1 MAISG
6 LELASLATS
15 RLFMLLFARCL
26 GMTWFAPVLSGVDFS
41 RIVRII
47 GAGLFALLVF
57 PAVSANVGSDSVLP
71 TFNNWGAATSLLWA
85 LVFEFFI
92 GATVGFSLK
101 LFFQGVFL
109 AGEAI
114 ARVGGVSVAESFD
127 PSLGGESS
135 APSSFLFWLAIAV
148 FTACGGLEAFTDGFL
163 SFLVSAPPSLVFDSR
178 EIVERLV
185 TTLSGSF
192 ALGLRIAAPTI
203 LTTGAVYLGVG
214 VNSRLFS
221 QLNLSIISFNFNGL
235 LTLVL
240 IFLCIGVFCQVFQF
254 EIVNLI
260 EKLFVR
266 SV

>member
-1 MAISG
+1 MAVSG

-15 RLFMLLFARCL
+15 RLFLLLFARCL
-26 GMTWFAPVLSGVDFS
+26 GMTWFAPVLCGVDFS
-41 RIVRII
+41 RIVRVI
-47 GAGLFALLVF
+47 GASLFALLVF
-57 PAVSANVGSDSVLP
+57 PAVSTNVGSDSILP
-71 TFNNWGAATSLLWA
+71 SFYNFGGTARLLFA

-109 AGEAI
+109 AGETI

-163 SFLVSAPPSLVFDSR
+163 SFLISAPPS
-178 EIVERLV
+178 EIVEFQEIVDRLV
-185 TTLSGSF
+185 AALSGSF

-203 LTTGAVYLGVG
+203 LATGAVYLGVG

-240 IFLCIGVFCQVFQF
+240 VFFCIGVFCQVFES

-260 EKLFVR
+260 EKLFIR